1 MGKASRLKAQR
12 VKTPPPVGKHRAAV
26 PRRLVWLA
34 TSGFVALVAVV
45 VVVVLVT
52 RSSSSSPQPAAA
64 SASDKNAPAAL
75 VKAANA
81 VNFHPNVEAGVG
93 QIEGLPASAAGPPS
107 NPNLLAVGTKAPGFT
122 LKTPQGDSV
131 SLSDFRGK
139 AVLLE
144 FFATW
149 CPHCDAEA
157 PHLKKLFGSL
167 PKAKYAWV
175 GVNADGENAASV
187 YAYHRYFGLSS
198 PSLLDPSS
206 QPGSFTQPGAAGP
219 VTTQYQVQAFP
230 TFYVLDRQGK
240 ITWRSDGEQP
250 DALLRQ
256 ELVAAAKK

>member
-1 MGKASRLKAQR
+1 MGKASRIKAQR
-12 VKTPPPVGKHRAAV
+12 AKTPPPVGKQRTAV
-26 PRRLVWLA
+26 PQRLIWLA
-34 TSGFVALVAVV
+34 TAGIVGVIAV

-52 RSSSSSPQPAAA
+52 RSSTKATPAAG
-64 SASDKNAPAAL
+64 SDKNAPASL
-75 VKAANA
+75 VAAANA
-81 VNFHPNVEAGVG
+81 VGFHPNVEAGVG
-93 QIEGLPASAAGPPS
+93 KIESQPASAAGAPT

-122 LKTPQGDSV
+122 LKTPQGQSV

-157 PHLKKLFGSL
+157 PHLKKLFASL

-175 GVNADGENAASV
+175 GVNADGEDAASV

-198 PSLLDPSS
+198 PSLLDPSA

-219 VTTQYQVQAFP
+219 VTTRYQVQAFP
-230 TFYVLDRQGK
+230 TFYVLDPQGK

-256 ELVAAAKK
+256 ELVAAAEK